1 MARFALAMF
10 LLATTLVSASPA
22 LGQEELEQPSAPGGL
37 GNTRSDLDVVY
48 GEVER
53 TDVTDF
59 GDYASDAVSYEDE
72 WVFYLIEDG
81 TTPSPDD
88 RAFIIHRYAE
98 AFESF
103 AYAEAI
109 EIANQLLPADV
120 VPTSDLLPFEL
131 NGTVI
136 EYRQTFSSEAIA
148 RLFPDPEVYREG
160 DPGTV
165 WLVLTPDAASADPG
179 SNFVNV
185 NVRIEHP

>member
-1 MARFALAMF
+1 MARFTLAVFIVAATLACATPALAQ
-10 LLATTLVSASPA
+10 LEP
-22 LGQEELEQPSAPGGL
+22 EQPSAAGGL
-37 GNTRSDLDVVY
+37 GNTRSDLDLVY
-48 GEVER
+48 GAVER

-81 TTPSPDD
+81 TEPSPDD

-98 AFESF
+98 AFDSF

-136 EYRQTFSSEAIA
+136 EYRQAFLSNSIA
-148 RLFPDPEVYREG
+148 RLFPDPE
-160 DPGTV
+160 
-165 WLVLTPDAASADPG
+165 L
-179 SNFVNV
+179 
-185 NVRIEHP
+185 

>member
-1 MARFALAMF
+1 MTA
-10 LLATTLVSASPA
+10 
-22 LGQEELEQPSAPGGL
+22 
-37 GNTRSDLDVVY
+37 
-48 GEVER
+48 
-53 TDVTDF
+53 
-59 GDYASDAVSYEDE
+59 
-72 WVFYLIEDG
+72 
-81 TTPSPDD
+81 
-88 RAFIIHRYAE
+88 
-98 AFESF
+98 F

-136 EYRQTFSSEAIA
+136 EYRQMFSSDSIA
-148 RLFPDPEVYREG
+148 RLFPDPELYREG

-165 WLVLTPDAASADPG
+165 WLVLTPDAASSDPS